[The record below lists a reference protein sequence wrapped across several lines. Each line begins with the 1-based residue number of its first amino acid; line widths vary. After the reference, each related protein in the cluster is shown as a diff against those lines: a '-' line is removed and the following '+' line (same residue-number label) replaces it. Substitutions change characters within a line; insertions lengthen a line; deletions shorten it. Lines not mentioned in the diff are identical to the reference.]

1 MHTCSVEEVD
11 SIVPCSF
18 HDLLD
23 NVSLLSSTVR
33 EPSAERENG
42 DLQSARTKVAEPVD
56 AVSSCPQQLLRDL
69 SYSMSLGSNLLST
82 AIFAVFVLNWSL
94 LLCEIGMVF
103 QSRGCSGMKEDT
115 FCVINRPS
123 SPGQLRP
130 ISVPRALASSR

>member
-1 MHTCSVEEVD
+1 MRTCSVEEVD

-18 HDLLD
+18 HALLD
-23 NVSLLSSTVR
+23 NVSLLCSTVR
-33 EPSAERENG
+33 EPATEREHR

-56 AVSSCPQQLLRDL
+56 AVNNRTWQFSNGL

-82 AIFAVFVLNWSL
+82 AIFADLVLDCL
-94 LLCEIGMVF
+94 LLCSVEVGMVF
-103 QSRGCSGMKEDT
+103 QKNGVREDT